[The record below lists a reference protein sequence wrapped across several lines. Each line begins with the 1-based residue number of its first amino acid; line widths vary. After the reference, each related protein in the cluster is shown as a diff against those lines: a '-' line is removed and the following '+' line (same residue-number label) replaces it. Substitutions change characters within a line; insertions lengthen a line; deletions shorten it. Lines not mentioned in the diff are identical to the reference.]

1 MISFREKDYMYSYNK
16 MQPKMFSTHLHQY
29 YEFLYFASG
38 SATYI
43 VEGNEYS
50 AESGDLFI
58 TRPGELHSI
67 AFLSDDDYERYF
79 IQFSDSFLSDIPVDL
94 LASIKALPFGTGNK
108 IPRHLIEKSNIP
120 QIFKNMGKCVTMHN
134 EETNIV
140 SKAYI
145 IELLYET
152 NHILPLTGKT
162 EATESDRIQTVKA
175 YINENLPNE
184 ISLDLIC
191 EKAYIDKYY
200 LCHLF
205 KKETGITIKDYIN
218 LQRIALAKK
227 LIEEG
232 KNPSSVFRECGF
244 NDYSS
249 FYRVF
254 KKHSGKSPR
263 EFFK

>member
-1 MISFREKDYMYSYNK
+1 MISFRQKDYMYSYNK
-16 MQPKMFSTHLHQY
+16 MKPKVFSTHLHQY

-38 SATYI
+38 NASYL

-50 AESGDLFI
+50 AKSGDLFI

-67 AFLSDDDYERYF
+67 AFLSNEDYERYF
-79 IQFSDSFLSDIPVDL
+79 IQISSSFLSDLPVDML
-94 LASIKALPFGTGNK
+94 RFINASPFGENNK
-108 IPRHLIEKSNIP
+108 IPHHLVEKSNIP
-120 QIFKNMGKCVTMHN
+120 QIFKSMGSCVLEKTD
-134 EETNIV
+134 ETDIV

-145 IELLYET
+145 IELLYEI
-152 NHILPLTGKT
+152 NRLIPFINNV
-162 EATESDRIQTVKA
+162 EAKENERIQTVKA
-175 YINENLPNE
+175 YINENLKGE
-184 ISLDLIC
+184 ISLDSIA

-232 KNPSSVFRECGF
+232 KNPASVYRDCGF

-254 KKHSGKSPR
+254 KKLSGKSPR
-263 EFFK
+263 EFFR